1 MESFVAIDFETLYPA
16 YESACAVGMVKVV
29 DGFVAARFYTRIKP
43 PKDVCVGRINTDIHG
58 ISEEMLVDAPTFP
71 EVFPMIDLLMKHAV
85 PLAHRASVE
94 RCCIERSCSYFNI
107 PIPTWAG
114 LFVDTYQMTG
124 ESLVKSCSE
133 CGIPVEGHHD
143 PLQDAW
149 MCAQVYMSLSGRPI
163 RQIETHERPR
173 TGRSRFPTEPKVD
186 CDDLVPLSPESV
198 ACKETPFFQKHVLY
212 TGSFEL
218 FPNRR
223 DIGHQLKLLG
233 AIVEKDW
240 TARTEVLLVGR
251 NPGPKKLEKAA
262 AKGIPIVVE
271 DEFYRYL
278 GFPQCRFLSPDN
290 ALVRAT

>member
-16 YESACAVGMVKVV
+16 YESVCAVGMVKVV

-71 EVFPMIDLLMKHAV
+71 EVFPTIDLLMKGSV

-94 RCCIERSCSYFNI
+94 RGCIESSCIYFNL
-107 PIPTWAG
+107 PIPSWID

-124 ESLVKSCSE
+124 ESLVKSCSDR
-133 CGIPVEGHHD
+133 GIPVEGHHD

-149 MCAQVYMSLSGRPI
+149 MCAQVFMSLSKQSI
-163 RQIETHERPR
+163 KQIETHERSR
-173 TGRSRFPTEPKVD
+173 TRRSRFPVGPKVD

-218 FPNRR
+218 FPNRC
-223 DIGHQLKLLG
+223 DVGHQLKLLG
-233 AIVEKDW
+233 AVVEKEW
-240 TARTEVLLVGR
+240 TSRTEVLLVGR
-251 NPGPKKLEKAA
+251 DPGPKKLEKAA
-262 AKGIPIVVE
+262 AKGIPIVAE
-271 DEFYRYL
+271 DEFYHYL
-278 GFPQCRFLSPDN
+278 DFPK
-290 ALVRAT
+290 